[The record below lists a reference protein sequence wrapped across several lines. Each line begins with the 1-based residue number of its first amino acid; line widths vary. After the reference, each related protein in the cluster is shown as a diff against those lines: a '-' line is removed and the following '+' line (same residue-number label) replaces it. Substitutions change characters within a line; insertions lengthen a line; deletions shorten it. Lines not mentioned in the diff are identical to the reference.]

1 MQANPGAGG
10 RRGVDAP
17 GLMLGDL
24 VRVFA
29 FDVVRAMAV
38 LLILGY
44 PCIVALCSGCW
55 DVRVGPNVMTRFV
68 QCH

>member
-1 MQANPGAGG
+1 
-10 RRGVDAP
+10 
-17 GLMLGDL
+17 MLGDS

-38 LLILGY
+38 LLIFGY

-55 DVRVGPNVMTRFV
+55 DVRVALNVNTRYV